1 MDNLLKMLED
11 MALNGYGVVWSNVH
25 NDYRPFE
32 IDAKDDTFYW
42 WHDPCG
48 CANINF
54 EAAVH
59 ATHEKMLSWDHK

>member
-32 IDAKDDTFYW
+32 IDAKDDTIEW

-48 CANINF
+48 CANVNF
-54 EAAVH
+54 KTAVH
-59 ATHEKMLSWDHK
+59 ATHEEMLRQLGP